1 MALIQV
7 PIELRE
13 NFIRDPENF
22 LRDIAAIPLEA
33 VRPFFKRRDMIQT
46 AIDKSLTNPFDEETL
61 QFDRDFDNTHKKA
74 DNFPRYMH
82 IDLGIRHDAV
92 GISMCHCPYFVES
105 EVNRHTRDGI
115 EKEVIHEP
123 IVKFDF
129 IGRIKVS
136 KGEEIILSEIRDI
149 IFEISRR
156 GFYIGLIT
164 FDQFQSVDSIQ
175 LLKREGYRTGRL
187 SIDRTSHKLIIDKH
201 APEGIRRE
209 SVEGRKIAA
218 MQSLKDALYDGRLK
232 LPYHSFWEKEAMGAE
247 YDEKKMK
254 VDHPPQG
261 TIDMLQ
267 SLAGSCFNLTNNEFK
282 FIEESDAEYFD
293 KFQDN
298 YYNKIEDSNTNI
310 TDSYEDSFYDD
321 IRRTE

>member
-1 MALIQV
+1 MPLLKI

-13 NFIRDPENF
+13 NFLRDPENF
-22 LRDIAAIPLEA
+22 LRDIAAIPLDA
-33 VRPFFKRRDMIQT
+33 VRPFFKRRDTILP
-46 AIDKSLTNPFDEETL
+46 AVDKTYVNPFDEETL
-61 QFDRDFDNTHKKA
+61 QFDKDMFQDDNAK
-74 DNFPRYMH
+74 FIRYMH
-82 IDLGIRHDAV
+82 IDLGIKHDAV

-105 EVNRHTRDGI
+105 KRTIHTRDGI
-115 EKEVIHEP
+115 TEETFNEP

-129 IGRIKVS
+129 VGRIKVS

-156 GFYIGLIT
+156 GFYISLIT

-175 LLKREGYRTGRL
+175 LLKREGYRTARL
-187 SIDRTSHKLIIDKH
+187 SVDRTTHKLIIDKH
-201 APEGIRRE
+201 APDGIRKE

-218 MQSLKDALYDGRLK
+218 MQSLKDALYDERLK
-232 LPYHSFWEKEAMGAE
+232 LPYHKYWDKEARGAE

-267 SLAGSCFNLTNNEFK
+267 SLAGSCFNLTSNEFK
-282 FIEESDAEYFD
+282 YIEESDAEYFD

-298 YYNKIEDSNTNI
+298 YYNKIEDSSTNT
-310 TDSYEDSFYDD
+310 TDSYEDTFYDD
-321 IRRTE
+321 IRRTD

>member
-1 MALIQV
+1 MELKV

-13 NFIRDPENF
+13 NFLRDPENF

-33 VRPFFKRRDMIQT
+33 VRPFFKRRDMIPT
-46 AIDKSLTNPFDEETL
+46 AVDKTYVNPFDEETL
-61 QFDRDFDNTHKKA
+61 QFDKDFIAGDGVNYR
-74 DNFPRYMH
+74 RYIH

-105 EVNRHTRDGI
+105 EINRHTRDGI
-115 EKEVIHEP
+115 EKEMINEP

-129 IGRIKVS
+129 LGRIKVS

-175 LLKREGYRTGRL
+175 LLEREGYRTGRL
-187 SIDRTSHKLIIDKH
+187 SIDRTSHKLVLDKN
-201 APEGIRRE
+201 ADNGIKKI

-218 MQSLKDALYDGRLK
+218 MQSLKDALYDERLK
-232 LPYHSFWEKEAMGAE
+232 IPYHPFWEKEAMGAE

-254 VDHPPQG
+254 VDHPPVG
-261 TIDMLQ
+261 TIDLLQ
-267 SLAGSCFNLTNNEFK
+267 SMAGSCFNLINNEFK
-282 FIEESDAEYFD
+282 YIEETDAEYFD

-298 YYNKIEDSNTNI
+298 YYNKIEETSNNYSDSI
-310 TDSYEDSFYDD
+310 EDS
-321 IRRTE
+321 

>member
-1 MALIQV
+1 M
-7 PIELRE
+7 
-13 NFIRDPENF
+13 
-22 LRDIAAIPLEA
+22 IP
-33 VRPFFKRRDMIQT
+33 T
-46 AIDKSLTNPFDEETL
+46 AIDNTYVNPFDEETL
-61 QFDRDFDNTHKKA
+61 QFDRDMIQDTGKK
-74 DNFPRYMH
+74 FIRYLH

-105 EVNRHTRDGI
+105 EINRHTRTGV
-115 EKEVIHEP
+115 EKEVINEP
-123 IVKFDF
+123 VVKFDF

-175 LLKREGYRTGRL
+175 LLQREGYRTGRL
-187 SIDRTSHKLIIDKH
+187 SIDRTTHRLIIDKEKE
-201 APEGIRRE
+201 EGIRKV
-209 SVEGRKIAA
+209 STEGRKIAA

-232 LPYHSFWEKEAMGAE
+232 LPYHKYWEKEAMGAE

-267 SLAGSCFNLTNNEFK
+267 SIAGSCFNLINNEFK
-282 FIEESDAEYFD
+282 YIEESDAEYFD
-293 KFQDN
+293 NYQDN
-298 YYNKIEDSNTNI
+298 YYNKIEDSSTNSS
-310 TDSYEDSFYDD
+310 DSYEDSFYDEL
-321 IRRTE
+321 IRRD